1 MNILYCGDD
10 EFASPYILGSLE
22 ALGHEA
28 DWVPADAKFPG
39 VGGAELLILSDYPAR
54 MMGREASA
62 EVTRFV
68 GDGGSLM
75 MLGGWESFNGLGHN
89 YHGHPVASLLPVTLA
104 AGDDRVNAWQGMM
117 MRGTADARALRE
129 LRWEQPPI
137 LNGYNRATPKEQA
150 QVLVEMCAV
159 ESDGEKIR
167 LGSSQALVVGGAP
180 DGGHVLACLTDLA
193 PHWCGG
199 LVDWGE
205 TTVTLPTGKDVGS
218 DYVGFMDLLIAA
230 VSG

>member
-129 LRWEQPPI
+129 LR
-137 LNGYNRATPKEQA
+137 GSNRPYLTATTEPRQKSRRRYWWR
-150 QVLVEMCAV
+150 CARW
-159 ESDGEKIR
+159 SR
-167 LGSSQALVVGGAP
+167 TARRF
-180 DGGHVLACLTDLA
+180 
-193 PHWCGG
+193 
-199 LVDWGE
+199 DWGRPRHW
-205 TTVTLPTGKDVGS
+205 LW
-218 DYVGFMDLLIAA
+218 A
-230 VSG
+230 VRLMADTCWPV